1 MSGIRYPGLLI
12 DLNSSHCQRLLLHPF
27 PIAAIAVS
35 YNQPASTQQHE
46 HGLLYCT
53 PTPEQLHTACTRTVA
68 SVAAQ
73 YSAHS
78 HTLSS
83 PASHGSFFAALPIA
97 WQLLSDRRL
106 PSARMG

>member
-53 PTPEQLHTACTRTVA
+53 PTPEQLHTACTHTAQLCRGQWLVLLRSTVHTHT
-68 SVAAQ
+68 
-73 YSAHS
+73 HS
-78 HTLSS
+78 
-83 PASHGSFFAALPIA
+83 P
-97 WQLLSDRRL
+97 LLLLMAPFLRHC
-106 PSARMG
+106 P